1 MKLLER
7 VLDSFIQEMVDIDA
21 MQFGIVPGFFI
32 FRRLQEKYI
41 AANKPLY
48 FAFVDLEKAFDR
60 VPRKVLWWALRS
72 LGVEEWAV
80 CVIQGMY
87 TDVKSCV
94 CVNGQYSKEFGLE
107 YVCIRDLFSAPCFS
121 YLCRKL
127 CHASSVLVCLAYDIA
142 VMADS
147 LEECIARL
155 KLWKEGIER
164 KGLSQHEE
172 DKAHGLRSGLDLL
185 RDWSVPLCS
194 LSEWCWCEL
203 YPVLAVH
210 VLGAQ

>member
-21 MQFGIVPGFFI
+21 MQVGFVPSRGFTDANII

-48 FAFVDLEKAFDR
+48 FVFVDLEKAFNR

-94 CVNGQYSKEFGLE
+94 RVNGQFSKEFG
-107 YVCIRDLFSAPCFS
+107 VGVGV
-121 YLCRKL
+121 
-127 CHASSVLVCLAYDIA
+127 HQGSVLSPLLFILVPEA
-142 VMADS
+142 
-147 LEECIARL
+147 
-155 KLWKEGIER
+155 
-164 KGLSQHEE
+164 LSRQFRT
-172 DKAHGLRSGLDLL
+172 G
-185 RDWSVPLCS
+185 VPC
-194 LSEWCWCEL
+194 
-203 YPVLAVH
+203 
-210 VLGAQ
+210 